1 MKGVQGK
8 SIQVK
13 HLHLIRSEELSSGQD
28 GAAVLYSIWSIVRV
42 AKVCGGI
49 SVTVGIVS
57 NADVK

>member
-28 GAAVLYSIWSIVRV
+28 GAAALYPTWSIVRV
-42 AKVCGGI
+42 AEGCEGV
-49 SVTVGIVS
+49 SVTVSIVS